1 MKKTFKSKVDLLFLI
16 PILLVL
22 VGAEAFMITN
32 KILVGEIGVGLLA
45 AFIIYMCIDTL
56 YVVTGDNKLKI
67 KSGFLYNREIYI
79 KSIKKVRPTRDHRAS
94 PALSFDRLEIS
105 YNRYGRVVVSPNNKS
120 EFIKELKEVNP
131 RIRIEERD

>member
-1 MKKTFKSKVDLLFLI
+1 MKKTFKSKVDLLVLI

-22 VGAEAFMITN
+22 AGAEAFMITN
-32 KILVGEIGVGLLA
+32 KIIVGEIGVALLA

-79 KSIKKVRPTRDHRAS
+79 KSIKKVRPTKDHRAS